1 MLSSEVEVA
10 IDPDTPFMRRMRK
23 HLQDP
28 AQQERGFRSPENAES
43 YKNYLRNG
51 GVGIRIGLS
60 INIFPYDLLLNMLD
74 QSTNLNWIHYVYA
87 SLYEVSMLELT
98 EVVNK
103 GFDQPKEYI
112 LFINP
117 PKLQSQRQLPH
128 GHILTPARAT
138 IMI

>member
-1 MLSSEVEVA
+1 MEVA
-10 IDPDTPFMRRMRK
+10 IDPDTPFMRRMMK

-28 AQQERGFRSPENAES
+28 AHQERGFRSPENAEN
-43 YKNYLRNG
+43 YQNYLRSG

-60 INIFPYDLLLNMLD
+60 INRFPYDLLLNMLD
-74 QSTNLNWIHYVYA
+74 QNTNLDWRHYVYA
-87 SLYEVSMLELT
+87 SLYEVSMSELV

-103 GFDQPKEYI
+103 GFDKPNQYI